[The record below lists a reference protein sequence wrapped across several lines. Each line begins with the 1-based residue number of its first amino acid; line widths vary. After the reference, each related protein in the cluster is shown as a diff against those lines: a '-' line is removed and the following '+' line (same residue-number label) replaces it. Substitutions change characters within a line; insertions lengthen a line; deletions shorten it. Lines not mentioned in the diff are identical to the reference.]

1 MITDA
6 FLTSDINFGMLQTLW
21 CIRSSSMLTLNSV
34 VKNHSK
40 KSESESESESESDLS
55 SQINN
60 FNYIIVLKHLKA
72 RQNSLP
78 L

>member
-1 MITDA
+1 
-6 FLTSDINFGMLQTLW
+6 
-21 CIRSSSMLTLNSV
+21 MLTLNSV

-40 KSESESESESESDLS
+40 KSESESESESDLS
-55 SQINN
+55 SQIKN

>member
-1 MITDA
+1 
-6 FLTSDINFGMLQTLW
+6 
-21 CIRSSSMLTLNSV
+21 MLTLNSV